1 MVGFAFIFLAVL
13 LLSPMLLVITWDIF
27 ARRLDPDPRVRRG
40 FEVIQPTEKP

>member
-27 ARRLDPDPRVRRG
+27 WLWLHPSPRRG
-40 FEVIQPTEKP
+40 FEVIHPTEKR